1 MGKLTITGKA
11 KREVAYDTAIL
22 SVRFNTHSDT
32 SAEAL
37 KTITKQSE
45 EFLNILNDSGISAE
59 SIQLGDSHVDQ
70 DYDDGK
76 LDAYAS
82 KEFKINM
89 LIDMPFINSILEL
102 ISDKGYAVD
111 VDFEYHVTNEA
122 AIHEELLQE
131 ALAQSKKNA
140 EAIAATMNQKI
151 IGIDTLEYGRYGGDV
166 HYLSCEQERGCV
178 IGESHTA
185 FSNRVK
191 SPTTTLSESIEVVW
205 IME

>member
-11 KREVAYDTAIL
+11 KREVANDALIL
-22 SVRFNTHSDT
+22 SIRFNTHSDT

-37 KTITKQSE
+37 KTITEQSE
-45 EFLNILNDSGISAE
+45 EFLKILHNSGITME

-89 LIDMPFINSILEL
+89 QFDMPFVNSILEL

-111 VDFEYHVTNEA
+111 VDFEYYITDA
-122 AIHEELLQE
+122 TSIHEELLKE
-131 ALAQSKKNA
+131 ALAESKKNA
-140 EAIAATMNQKI
+140 EAIAATMGKKI
-151 IGIDTLEYGRYGGDV
+151 TGIDTLEYGRYGGDV
-166 HYLSCEQERGCV
+166 HYLSCEQQPGCV
-178 IGESHTA
+178 IGESHTP
-185 FSNRVK
+185 FSNQIK
-191 SPTTTLSESIEVVW
+191 APTTTESESVEVVW

>member
-1 MGKLTITGKA
+1 M
-11 KREVAYDTAIL
+11 
-22 SVRFNTHSDT
+22 
-32 SAEAL
+32 
-37 KTITKQSE
+37 
-45 EFLNILNDSGISAE
+45 
-59 SIQLGDSHVDQ
+59 
-70 DYDDGK
+70 
-76 LDAYAS
+76 
-82 KEFKINM
+82 
-89 LIDMPFINSILEL
+89 EL

-131 ALAQSKKNA
+131 ALANSKKNA

-166 HYLSCEQERGCV
+166 HYLRCEQERGCV
-178 IGESHTA
+178 IGESHTP
-185 FSNRVK
+185 FSDRVK